1 MPKPTLLIVRD
12 GWGKNPNAS
21 HDSFNAVKLAE
32 HPTQDFLLANY
43 PHALLHTSGFDVGLP
58 EGTMGNSEVGHQNI
72 GAGRVVDQESVKITK
87 DVRSGDFF
95 RNAELVA
102 AAEHAKAKG
111 SSFHLFGIVSD
122 AGVHGLLEHL
132 YGCLE
137 LAKRHGLTEVY
148 VHAFTD
154 GRDTPPNSG
163 LGYIDQVEAKMRE
176 IGVGKIATVSGR
188 YYAMDRDNR
197 WPRVQ
202 KAYDAITAS
211 VGPRFSS
218 ANAAVQHYYQNP
230 TEPNL
235 SGDEFVTPCVITD
248 TVGQPLATV
257 KDGDSVVF
265 YNYRGD
271 RPREL
276 TKAFVLDNFD
286 GFPRKKLDVRFTTL
300 TAYETGLPVHV
311 AYTKPPK
318 MANILGEYLSKLGK
332 KQYRS
337 AETEK
342 FPHVTFFFND
352 YREEPYPGEDRWMA
366 QSPKV
371 STYDQKPEMAA
382 HEIAAE
388 AVKRIESGEYDLIVV
403 NFANADMVG
412 HTGVLAAAIQAVQ
425 HTDTCVGQLLDAVRK
440 VGGNAI
446 VLADHGNAEQ
456 MKDPVTG
463 HPHTAHTTY
472 DVECFVVDDRF
483 KGKALRSD
491 ARLADVAP
499 TVLTLMDLPVP
510 QEMTGKS
517 LITR

>member
-1 MPKPTLLIVRD
+1 MAKPTVLIVRD
-12 GWGKNPNAS
+12 GWGKNPNPS
-21 HDSFNAVKLAE
+21 HDSFNAVKLAQ
-32 HPTQDFLLANY
+32 HPVQDFLLATY

-95 RNAELVA
+95 SIAALVA
-102 AAEHAKAKG
+102 AADYARSTGGAL
-111 SSFHLFGIVSD
+111 HLFGIVSD
-122 AGVHGLLEHL
+122 AGVHGQLEHL

-137 LAKRHGLTEVY
+137 LAKRRGLTKVFL
-148 VHAFTD
+148 HAFTD

-163 LGYIDQVEAKMRE
+163 LGYVEQIEAKMRS

-211 VGPRFSS
+211 VGPRFTS
-218 ANAAVQHYYQNP
+218 AGEAVAAYYAHP
-230 TEPNL
+230 TESNL
-235 SGDEFVTPCVITD
+235 GGDEFVTPSVITD
-248 TVGQPLATV
+248 GAGNPLAKV
-257 KDGDSVVF
+257 QDGDSVIF

-276 TKAFVLDNFD
+276 TKAFVLPNFD
-286 GFPRKKLDVRFTTL
+286 GFPRKKLDVLFTTL
-300 TAYETGLPVHV
+300 TAYEEGLPVQV
-311 AYTKPPK
+311 AYHKPPK
-318 MANILGEYLSKLGK
+318 MIHILGEYLSQLGK
-332 KQYRS
+332 KQFRC

-352 YREEPYPGEDRWMA
+352 YREEPFPGEDRWMA

-371 STYDQKPEMAA
+371 STYDQKPDMAA
-382 HEIAAE
+382 YEIAAE
-388 AVKRIESGEYDLIVV
+388 VVKRIESGVYDLIVV

-412 HTGVLAAAIQAVQ
+412 HTGVLAAAILAVQ
-425 HTDTCVGQLLDAVRK
+425 HTDACVGKILESLKK

-456 MKDPVTG
+456 MKDPISG
-463 HPHTAHTTY
+463 HPHTSHTTY
-472 DVECFVVDDRF
+472 DVECFVVDDRY
-483 KGKALRSD
+483 KGRALRSD

-499 TVLTLMDLPVP
+499 TVLKLMDLPVP
-510 QEMTGKS
+510 KEMTGSS
-517 LITR
+517 LVV